1 MNACSWTLITDK
13 VPPGPAEGRVGLWRK
28 IKGLGAVCEEMLDV
42 YAHRVFAAQ
51 DENRAG
57 P

>member
-1 MNACSWTLITDK
+1 M
-13 VPPGPAEGRVGLWRK
+13 GLWRK

>member
-1 MNACSWTLITDK
+1 M
-13 VPPGPAEGRVGLWRK
+13 GLWRK

-42 YAHRVFAAQ
+42 YAHQVFAAQ